1 MNRFLSPHEI
11 QSLIHSDAVIL
22 DARPVPLFLES
33 HIPGARLVDFVS
45 PKFLIRSASDLE
57 QFQVSLEQIFS
68 AVGLSSAAQVVV
80 YDSGPE
86 NRAARTAWALEYA
99 GCEVGILQ
107 GGFPA
112 WLAAGLPISSE
123 VETILP
129 SDFKVRA
136 RPELLATADEIKAS
150 LQKGNLESGEILVLD
165 ARDTLEFR
173 GEKIPAGASRG
184 GHIPGAKHFEWLHVM
199 TSTGFKS
206 AAELDAA
213 LETIP
218 KDREI
223 AVHCQSGARSAAVFQ
238 VLKDRGYRV
247 KNYLGSMNEWLS
259 SEDLPVETGS

>member
-1 MNRFLSPHEI
+1 MNRFLEPHEI
-11 QSLIHSDAVIL
+11 PSDVVIL
-22 DARPVPLFLES
+22 DARLTALFLES

-45 PKFLIRSASDLE
+45 PKFLIRSTSDLE
-57 QFQVSLEQIFS
+57 QFHASLVSIFS
-68 AVGLSSAAQVVV
+68 AAGVVSSARVVV

-112 WLAAGLPISSE
+112 WLAAGLPVSSE
-123 VETILP
+123 AASVTP
-129 SDFKVRA
+129 SDFKVHA
-136 RPELLATADEIKAS
+136 KPELLATADEINVK
-150 LQKGNLESGEILVLD
+150 LEAGGILVLD
-165 ARDTLEFR
+165 TRDTLEFR
-173 GEKIPAGASRG
+173 GEKIPAGANRG

-206 AAELDAA
+206 GTELDAA

-223 AVHCQSGARSAAVFQ
+223 VVHCQSGARSAAVFQ

-247 KNYLGSMNEWLS
+247 KNYLGSMNEWFS

>member
-1 MNRFLSPHEI
+1 MNRFLEPQEI
-11 QSLIHSDAVIL
+11 PDDAVIL
-22 DARPVPLFLES
+22 DARPAAPFLES
-33 HIPGARLVDFVS
+33 HIAGARLVDFVS
-45 PKFLIRSASDLE
+45 PKFLIRSTIDLE
-57 QFQVSLEQIFS
+57 QFHTSLEQIFS
-68 AVGLSSAAQVVV
+68 AAGLFSSARVVV

-112 WLAAGLPISSE
+112 WLAAGLPVSSE
-123 VETILP
+123 VEQFVP
-129 SDFKVRA
+129 SNFKVHA
-136 RPELLATADEIKAS
+136 KPELLATADEIKA
-150 LQKGNLESGEILVLD
+150 KLEAGEILVLD
-165 ARDTLEFR
+165 ARDSLEFR
-173 GEKIPAGASRG
+173 GEKIPADANRG

-199 TSTGFKS
+199 TATGFKTGT
-206 AAELDAA
+206 ELDAA

-218 KDREI
+218 KNREI

-259 SEDLPVETGS
+259 DEDLPVETGD

>member
-1 MNRFLSPHEI
+1 MNRFLEPQEI
-11 QSLIHSDAVIL
+11 PSDAVIL
-22 DARPVPLFLES
+22 DARPAALYLES

-45 PKFLIRSASDLE
+45 PKFLIRSTSDLE
-57 QFQVSLEQIFS
+57 QFHASLEQIFS
-68 AVGLSSAAQVVV
+68 AAGVPSSARVVV

-99 GCEVGILQ
+99 GCEVSILQ

-112 WLAAGLPISSE
+112 WLAAELPVSG
-123 VETILP
+123 ETTNILP
-129 SDFKVRA
+129 SDFKVHA
-136 RPELLATADEIKAS
+136 KPELLATADEIARS
-150 LQKGNLESGEILVLD
+150 LKLGKLETGEILVLD

-206 AAELDAA
+206 GAELDAA
-213 LETIP
+213 LEMIP

-259 SEDLPVETGS
+259 SEDLPIKTGEQKS

>member
-1 MNRFLSPHEI
+1 MKRFLSSHEI
-11 QSLIHSDAVIL
+11 PSDAIIL
-22 DARPVPLFLES
+22 DARPAALFLES
-33 HIPGARLVDFVS
+33 HLPGARLVDFVS

-57 QFQVSLEQIFS
+57 QFHASLVSIFS
-68 AVGLSSAAQVVV
+68 AAGVPSSARVVV

-112 WLAAGLPISSE
+112 WKAAGLPVSSAA
-123 VETILP
+123 TSIAP
-129 SDFKVRA
+129 SEFKVQA
-136 RPELLATADEIKAS
+136 RPVLLASADEIQAK
-150 LQKGNLESGEILVLD
+150 LEAGEMLVLD
-165 ARDTLEFR
+165 ARDALEFR
-173 GEKIPAGASRG
+173 GEKIPAGANRG
-184 GHIPGAKHFEWLHVM
+184 GHIPGATHFEWLHVM
-199 TSTGFKS
+199 TATGFKTGT
-206 AAELDAA
+206 ELDAA

-247 KNYLGSMNEWLS
+247 KNYLGSMHEWLS
-259 SEDLPVETGS
+259 SEDLPVETGA

>member
-1 MNRFLSPHEI
+1 MNRFLSPNEI
-11 QSLIHSDAVIL
+11 PNDVVIL
-22 DARPVPLFLES
+22 DARPTAMFLES

-45 PKFLIRSASDLE
+45 PKFLIRSAIDLE
-57 QFQVSLEQIFS
+57 QFHASLVSIFS
-68 AVGLSSAAQVVV
+68 AVGLNPGVRVVV

-112 WLAAGLPISSE
+112 WLAAGLPVSSE
-123 VETILP
+123 ALSIAP
-129 SDFKVRA
+129 SHFKVHA
-136 RPELLATADEIKAS
+136 KPELLATADEIKA
-150 LQKGNLESGEILVLD
+150 KLEADEMLVLD
-165 ARDTLEFR
+165 ARDALEFR
-173 GEKIPAGASRG
+173 GEKIPTDANRG

-199 TSTGFKS
+199 TATGFKTGT
-206 AAELDAA
+206 ELDAA
-213 LETIP
+213 LEAIP

-259 SEDLPVETGS
+259 SEDLPVETGD

>member
-1 MNRFLSPHEI
+1 MNRFLKPHEMP
-11 QSLIHSDAVIL
+11 SGAVIL
-22 DARPVPLFLES
+22 DARPAALFLES

-45 PKFLIRSASDLE
+45 PKYLIRSASDLE
-57 QFQVSLEQIFS
+57 QFHVSLEQIFS
-68 AVGLSSAAQVVV
+68 TLGLSPGARVVV

-99 GCEVGILQ
+99 GCEVGMLQ

-112 WLAAGLPISSE
+112 WLAAGMPISSE
-123 VETILP
+123 VTSFTP
-129 SDFKVRA
+129 SNFKVHA
-136 RPELLATADEIKAS
+136 RPELLATADEIKA
-150 LQKGNLESGEILVLD
+150 KLEAGEILVLD

-173 GEKIPAGASRG
+173 GEKIPAGATRG
-184 GHIPGAKHFEWLHVM
+184 GHIPGAKHFEWLHIM
-199 TSTGFKS
+199 TSTGFKTGT
-206 AAELDAA
+206 ELDAA

-259 SEDLPVETGS
+259 SEDLPIETGD

>member
-1 MNRFLSPHEI
+1 MNRFFEPHEI
-11 QSLIHSDAVIL
+11 QNLIHSDAIIL
-22 DARPVPLFLES
+22 DARPAELFLES

-45 PKFLIRSASDLE
+45 PKYLIRSAIDLE
-57 QFQVSLEQIFS
+57 QFHASLEQIFS
-68 AVGLSSAAQVVV
+68 AAGVVSSARVVV

-99 GCEVGILQ
+99 GCEVSLLQ

-112 WLAAGLPISSE
+112 WLAAGLPVSSKTE
-123 VETILP
+123 GFAP
-129 SDFKVRA
+129 SNFRVHAK
-136 RPELLATADEIKAS
+136 PELLATADEIAEGLIGK
-150 LQKGNLESGEILVLD
+150 LESGELLVLD

-173 GEKIPAGASRG
+173 GEKIPAGANRG

-199 TSTGFKS
+199 TSTGFKTGP
-206 AAELDAA
+206 ELDAA

-223 AVHCQSGARSAAVFQ
+223 VVHCQSGARSAAVFQ

-259 SEDLPVETGS
+259 SEELPVETGP

>member
-1 MNRFLSPHEI
+1 MNRFLEPHEI
-11 QSLIHSDAVIL
+11 PDDAVIL
-22 DARPVPLFLES
+22 DARPAALFLES

-45 PKFLIRSASDLE
+45 PKYLIRSAIDLE
-57 QFQVSLEQIFS
+57 QFHAGLEQIFS
-68 AVGLSSAAQVVV
+68 TAGVVSSARVVV

-112 WLAAGLPISSE
+112 WIAAGMAVLSHASII
-123 VETILP
+123 TP
-129 SDFKVRA
+129 SNFKVDA
-136 RPELLATADEIKAS
+136 KPELLATADEIKA
-150 LQKGNLESGEILVLD
+150 KLETGDLLVLD

-173 GEKIPAGASRG
+173 GEKIPAGAKRG

-199 TSTGFKS
+199 TSTGFKTDS
-206 AAELDAA
+206 ELDAA
-213 LETIP
+213 LESIP

-259 SEDLPVETGS
+259 SEDLPIETGP

>member
-1 MNRFLSPHEI
+1 MNRFLEPHEI
-11 QSLIHSDAVIL
+11 PDDAVIL
-22 DARPVPLFLES
+22 DARPAALFLES

-45 PKFLIRSASDLE
+45 PKYLIRSAIDLE
-57 QFQVSLEQIFS
+57 QFHASLEQIFS
-68 AVGLSSAAQVVV
+68 AAGLVSSARVVV

-112 WLAAGLPISSE
+112 WLAAGLPVSSKAE
-123 VETILP
+123 SFEP
-129 SDFKVRA
+129 SNFKVHA
-136 RPELLATADEIKAS
+136 KPALLATADEIKA
-150 LQKGNLESGEILVLD
+150 KLESGELLVLD

-173 GEKIPAGASRG
+173 GEKIPAGANRG
-184 GHIPGAKHFEWLHVM
+184 GHIPGAKHFEWLHIM
-199 TSTGFKS
+199 TATGFKTDS
-206 AAELDAA
+206 ELDAA
-213 LETIP
+213 LESIP

-259 SEDLPVETGS
+259 SKDLPVETGP

>member
-11 QSLIHSDAVIL
+11 PSDAIIL
-22 DARPVPLFLES
+22 DARPAALFLES

-45 PKFLIRSASDLE
+45 PKYLIRSTSDLE
-57 QFQVSLEQIFS
+57 DFHASLEQIFS
-68 AVGLSSAAQVVV
+68 AAGVVSSARVVV

-99 GCEVGILQ
+99 GCEVSLLQ

-112 WLAAGLPISSE
+112 WLAAGLPVSSE
-123 VETILP
+123 AESVAP
-129 SDFKVRA
+129 SDFKVDA
-136 RPELLATADEIKAS
+136 KPELLATADEIKA
-150 LQKGNLESGEILVLD
+150 KLETGDLLVLD

-173 GEKIPAGASRG
+173 GEKIPAGANRG

-199 TSTGFKS
+199 TATGFKS
-206 AAELDAA
+206 GTELDTA
-213 LETIP
+213 LESIP

-223 AVHCQSGARSAAVFQ
+223 AVHCQSGARSAAVYQ
-238 VLKDRGYRV
+238 VLKNRGYRV

-259 SEDLPVETGS
+259 SEDLPVETGP

>member
-1 MNRFLSPHEI
+1 MNRFLEPHEI
-11 QSLIHSDAVIL
+11 PDDVVIL
-22 DARPVPLFLES
+22 DARPAAIFLES

-57 QFQVSLEQIFS
+57 QFHASLEQIFS
-68 AVGLSSAAQVVV
+68 AAGVVSSTRVVV

-99 GCEVGILQ
+99 GCEVSILQ

-112 WLAAGLPISSE
+112 WLAAGLPVSSE
-123 VETILP
+123 VESFTP
-129 SDFKVRA
+129 SDFKVHA
-136 RPELLATADEIKAS
+136 KPELLATADEIARS
-150 LQKGNLESGEILVLD
+150 LELGKLESGEMIVLD
-165 ARDTLEFR
+165 ARDSLEFR
-173 GEKIPAGASRG
+173 GEKIPAGANRG

-206 AAELDAA
+206 GTELDAA

-223 AVHCQSGARSAAVFQ
+223 AVNCQSGARSAAVFQ

-247 KNYLGSMNEWLS
+247 KNYLGSMNEWFS
-259 SEDLPVETGS
+259 SEDLPVETGP

>member
-1 MNRFLSPHEI
+1 MNRFLNPNEI
-11 QSLIHSDAVIL
+11 PDGVVIL
-22 DARPVPLFLES
+22 DARPAALFLES

-45 PKFLIRSASDLE
+45 PKYLIRSASDLKE
-57 QFQVSLEQIFS
+57 FHASLEQIFS
-68 AVGLSSAAQVVV
+68 AAGLVSSARVVV

-99 GCEVGILQ
+99 GCEVSLLQ

-112 WLAAGLPISSE
+112 WLAAGMPVLSE
-123 VETILP
+123 PENIMP
-129 SDFKVRA
+129 SVFKVHP
-136 RPELLATADEIKAS
+136 RPELLATADEIKA
-150 LQKGNLESGEILVLD
+150 KLEAGEMLVLD
-165 ARDTLEFR
+165 ARDSLEFH
-173 GEKIPAGASRG
+173 GEKIPAGANRG

-199 TSTGFKS
+199 TPTGFK
-206 AAELDAA
+206 AGAELDAA
-213 LETIP
+213 LESIP

>member
-1 MNRFLSPHEI
+1 MNRFLKPQEI
-11 QSLIHSDAVIL
+11 PSDPIIL
-22 DARPVPLFLES
+22 DARPTALFLES

-45 PKFLIRSASDLE
+45 PKYLIRSATDLE
-57 QFQVSLEQIFS
+57 QFHASLEQIFS
-68 AVGLSSAAQVVV
+68 AAGVVSSSRVVV

-99 GCEVGILQ
+99 GCKVSILQ
-107 GGFPA
+107 DGFPA
-112 WLAAGLPISSE
+112 WLAAGLPVSSE
-123 VETILP
+123 TANILP
-129 SDFKVRA
+129 SDFKVHA
-136 RPELLATADEIKAS
+136 QTELLATADEIKA
-150 LQKGNLESGEILVLD
+150 KLESGELLVLD

-199 TSTGFKS
+199 TSTGFKTG
-206 AAELDAA
+206 AELDAA
-213 LETIP
+213 LEAIP
-218 KDREI
+218 KDCEI

-259 SEDLPVETGS
+259 SEDLPVEFGT

>member
-1 MNRFLSPHEI
+1 MNRFLEAHEI
-11 QSLIHSDAVIL
+11 PDDVVIL
-22 DARPVPLFLES
+22 DARPGALFLES

-57 QFQVSLEQIFS
+57 QFHASLEQIFS
-68 AVGLSSAAQVVV
+68 AAGVPSSARVVV

-99 GCEVGILQ
+99 GCEVSILQ
-107 GGFPA
+107 GGFSA
-112 WLAAGLPISSE
+112 WIAAGLPVSSE
-123 VETILP
+123 VVPFTP
-129 SDFKVRA
+129 SDFKVHA
-136 RPELLATADEIKAS
+136 KSELLATADEIKA
-150 LQKGNLESGEILVLD
+150 KLESGELLVLD

-206 AAELDAA
+206 GAELDAA
-213 LETIP
+213 LEMIP

-259 SEDLPVETGS
+259 SQDLPVETGP

>member
-1 MNRFLSPHEI
+1 MNRFLESHEMP
-11 QSLIHSDAVIL
+11 SDAVIL
-22 DARPVPLFLES
+22 DARPAALFLES

-45 PKFLIRSASDLE
+45 PKYLIRSTSDLE
-57 QFQVSLEQIFS
+57 QFHASIVSIFS
-68 AVGLSSAAQVVV
+68 AAGVPSSARVVV

-99 GCEVGILQ
+99 GCEVGMLQ

-112 WLAAGLPISSE
+112 WLAAGLPVSSE
-123 VETILP
+123 VVNVTP
-129 SDFKVRA
+129 SNFKVHA
-136 RPELLATADEIKAS
+136 KPELLATADEIKA
-150 LQKGNLESGEILVLD
+150 KLETGEILVLD
-165 ARDTLEFR
+165 ARDSLEFR
-173 GEKIPAGASRG
+173 GEKIPVGANRG
-184 GHIPGAKHFEWLHVM
+184 GHIPGAKHFEWLHIM
-199 TSTGFKS
+199 NATGFKS
-206 AAELDAA
+206 GTELDAV

-259 SEDLPVETGS
+259 SEDLPVETGNR

>member
-1 MNRFLSPHEI
+1 MNRFLNPNEI
-11 QSLIHSDAVIL
+11 PDNAIIL
-22 DARPVPLFLES
+22 DARPAALFLES

-57 QFQVSLEQIFS
+57 QFHASLEQNFS
-68 AVGLSSAAQVVV
+68 AAGLASSDRVVV
-80 YDSGPE
+80 YDSGPD

-99 GCEVGILQ
+99 GCEVSLLQ

-112 WLAAGLPISSE
+112 WLAAGLAVSSE
-123 VETILP
+123 APIIAP

-136 RPELLATADEIKAS
+136 KSELLATADEIKA
-150 LQKGNLESGEILVLD
+150 KLESGEILVLD

-173 GEKIPAGASRG
+173 GEKIPAGANRG

-199 TSTGFKS
+199 TSTGFKTDS
-206 AAELDAA
+206 ELDAA
-213 LETIP
+213 LESIP

-259 SEDLPVETGS
+259 SEDLPVQTGP

>member
-1 MNRFLSPHEI
+1 MNRFLEPHEI
-11 QSLIHSDAVIL
+11 PDDAVIL
-22 DARPVPLFLES
+22 DARPAVLFLES

-45 PKFLIRSASDLE
+45 PKYLIRSAIDLE
-57 QFQVSLEQIFS
+57 QFHAGLEQIFS
-68 AVGLSSAAQVVV
+68 AAGLVSSARVAV

-112 WLAAGLPISSE
+112 WLVAELPVSSE
-123 VETILP
+123 AISIAP
-129 SDFKVRA
+129 STFKVQA
-136 RPELLATADEIKAS
+136 KAELLATADEIAAS
-150 LQKGNLESGEILVLD
+150 LRAGKLEASEILVLD

-173 GEKIPAGASRG
+173 GEKIPAGANRG

-199 TSTGFKS
+199 TATGFKTGT
-206 AAELDAA
+206 ELDAA

-218 KDREI
+218 KDREVI
-223 AVHCQSGARSAAVFQ
+223 VNCQSGARSAAVFQ

-259 SEDLPVETGS
+259 SEDLPVETGP

>member
-1 MNRFLSPHEI
+1 MNRFLEPHEI
-11 QSLIHSDAVIL
+11 PSDVIIL
-22 DARPVPLFLES
+22 DARPATLFLES

-57 QFQVSLEQIFS
+57 QFHASLVSIFS
-68 AVGLSSAAQVVV
+68 AAGMPSSARVVV

-99 GCEVGILQ
+99 GCEVSILQ

-112 WLAAGLPISSE
+112 WLAAGLPVSSE
-123 VETILP
+123 VATIT
-129 SDFKVRA
+129 SSNFKVHA
-136 RPELLATADEIKAS
+136 QPELLATADEIRAK
-150 LQKGNLESGEILVLD
+150 LESGEMLVLD

-199 TSTGFKS
+199 TATGFKTG
-206 AAELDAA
+206 AELDAT

-259 SEDLPVETGS
+259 SEDLPIKTGEQKS

>member
-1 MNRFLSPHEI
+1 MNRFLEPHEI
-11 QSLIHSDAVIL
+11 PSDAVIL
-22 DARPVPLFLES
+22 DARPAALFLAS

-45 PKFLIRSASDLE
+45 PKYLIRSASDLE
-57 QFQVSLEQIFS
+57 QFHMSLGSIFS
-68 AVGLSSAAQVVV
+68 AAGVPSFARVVV

-99 GCEVGILQ
+99 GCEVSILQ
-107 GGFPA
+107 AGFPA

-123 VETILP
+123 VANITP
-129 SDFKVRA
+129 SDFKVHPC
-136 RPELLATADEIKAS
+136 PELLATADEIKT
-150 LQKGNLESGEILVLD
+150 KLEAGKILVLD
-165 ARDTLEFR
+165 ARDALEFR
-173 GEKIPAGASRG
+173 GEKIPAGANRG
-184 GHIPGAKHFEWLHVM
+184 GHIPGAAHFEWLRIM
-199 TSTGFKS
+199 TPTGFKTGT
-206 AAELDAA
+206 ELDAA

-259 SEDLPVETGS
+259 SEDLPVETGD

>member
-11 QSLIHSDAVIL
+11 PDDVVIL
-22 DARPVPLFLES
+22 DARPAALFLES

-45 PKFLIRSASDLE
+45 PKYLIRSVSDLE
-57 QFQVSLEQIFS
+57 RFHASLEQIFS
-68 AVGLSSAAQVVV
+68 AAGVPSPAQVAV

-123 VETILP
+123 VASFTS
-129 SDFKVRA
+129 SDFKVHA
-136 RPELLATADEIKAS
+136 RPELLATADEIAS
-150 LQKGNLESGEILVLD
+150 SLMGKLEVGEILVLD
-165 ARDTLEFR
+165 ARDSLEFR
-173 GEKIPAGASRG
+173 GEKIPAGANRG
-184 GHIPGAKHFEWLHVM
+184 GHIPGAKHFEWLHIM
-199 TSTGFKS
+199 TLTGFK
-206 AAELDAA
+206 AGTELDAA

-223 AVHCQSGARSAAVFQ
+223 AVHCQSGARSAAVYQ

-259 SEDLPVETGS
+259 SEDLPVETGA